1 MESAEKKV
9 LPPQISE
16 IGICLGPFSPSQARR
31 ASDLYGSD
39 PRIYLIDRI
48 SKFLQLEIMDADD
61 EAEFYGADMHID
73 LLWDDFL
80 NDVRDDCNDFGVE
93 NSEILWAD
101 IDSTGD
107 DPLID
112 WIIETWRENKN
123 NSALLRCRINLFK
136 PARKLPGFF
145 REKKEPQLLRLYFPD

>member
-112 WIIETWRENKN
+112 WIIERYNRVGWRVEIGEMVSENTLDDGVEIKTF
-123 NSALLRCRINLFK
+123 LRFYD
-136 PARKLPGFF
+136 A
-145 REKKEPQLLRLYFPD
+145 E

>member
-61 EAEFYGADMHID
+61 ESEFYGADMHID

-112 WIIETWRENKN
+112 WVIETYNRVGWRVEIGEMVSENTLDDGVEIKTI
-123 NSALLRCRINLFK
+123 LRFYD
-136 PARKLPGFF
+136 A
-145 REKKEPQLLRLYFPD
+145 E

>member
-107 DPLID
+107 NPLID
-112 WIIETWRENKN
+112 WVIETYNRVGWRVEIGEMVSENTLDDGVEIKTI
-123 NSALLRCRINLFK
+123 LRFYD
-136 PARKLPGFF
+136 A
-145 REKKEPQLLRLYFPD
+145 E

>member
-9 LPPQISE
+9 LPPQISK

-101 IDSTGD
+101 IDSAGD

-112 WIIETWRENKN
+112 WIIETYNRVGWRVEIGEMVSENTLDDGVEIKTI
-123 NSALLRCRINLFK
+123 LRFYD
-136 PARKLPGFF
+136 A
-145 REKKEPQLLRLYFPD
+145 E

>member
-61 EAEFYGADMHID
+61 EAEFYGADMRID

-112 WIIETWRENKN
+112 WIIETYNRVGWRVEIGEMVSENTLDDGVEIKTI
-123 NSALLRCRINLFK
+123 LRFYD
-136 PARKLPGFF
+136 A
-145 REKKEPQLLRLYFPD
+145 E

>member
-112 WIIETWRENKN
+112 WVIEKYNRVGWRVEIGEMVSENTLDDGVEIKTI
-123 NSALLRCRINLFK
+123 LRFYD
-136 PARKLPGFF
+136 A
-145 REKKEPQLLRLYFPD
+145 E

>member
-16 IGICLGPFSPSQARR
+16 IGIYLGPFSPSQARR

-112 WIIETWRENKN
+112 WVIETYNRVGWRVEIGEMVSENTLDDGVEIKTI
-123 NSALLRCRINLFK
+123 LRFYD
-136 PARKLPGFF
+136 A
-145 REKKEPQLLRLYFPD
+145 E

>member
-101 IDSTGD
+101 IDITGD

-112 WIIETWRENKN
+112 WVIETYNRVGWRVEIGEMVSENTLDDGVEIKTI
-123 NSALLRCRINLFK
+123 LRFYD
-136 PARKLPGFF
+136 A
-145 REKKEPQLLRLYFPD
+145 E

>member
-112 WIIETWRENKN
+112 WVIETYNRVGWRVEIGEMVSENTLDDGVEIKTI
-123 NSALLRCRINLFK
+123 LRFYD
-136 PARKLPGFF
+136 A
-145 REKKEPQLLRLYFPD
+145 E

>member
-80 NDVRDDCNDFGVE
+80 NDVRDECNDFGVE

-107 DPLID
+107 NPLID
-112 WIIETWRENKN
+112 WIIETYNRVGWRVEIGEMVSENTLDDGVEIKTI
-123 NSALLRCRINLFK
+123 LRFYD
-136 PARKLPGFF
+136 A
-145 REKKEPQLLRLYFPD
+145 E

>member
-48 SKFLQLEIMDADD
+48 SKFLQLEIIDADD

-112 WIIETWRENKN
+112 WIIETYNRVGWRVEIGEMVSENTLDDGVEIKTI
-123 NSALLRCRINLFK
+123 LRFYD
-136 PARKLPGFF
+136 A
-145 REKKEPQLLRLYFPD
+145 E

>member
-80 NDVRDDCNDFGVE
+80 NDVRDECNDFGVE

-112 WIIETWRENKN
+112 WVIETYNRVGWRVEIGEMVSENTLDDGVEIKTI
-123 NSALLRCRINLFK
+123 LRFYD
-136 PARKLPGFF
+136 A
-145 REKKEPQLLRLYFPD
+145 E

>member
-101 IDSTGD
+101 IDITGD

-112 WIIETWRENKN
+112 WIIETYNRVGWRVEIGEMVSENTLDDGVEIKTI
-123 NSALLRCRINLFK
+123 LRFYD
-136 PARKLPGFF
+136 A
-145 REKKEPQLLRLYFPD
+145 E

>member
-112 WIIETWRENKN
+112 WIIETYNRVGWRVEIGEMVSENTLDDGVEIKTI
-123 NSALLRCRINLFK
+123 LRFYD
-136 PARKLPGFF
+136 A
-145 REKKEPQLLRLYFPD
+145 Q

>member
-73 LLWDDFL
+73 LQWDDFL

-112 WIIETWRENKN
+112 WVIETYNRVGWRVEIGEMVSENTLDDGVEIKTI
-123 NSALLRCRINLFK
+123 LRFYD
-136 PARKLPGFF
+136 A
-145 REKKEPQLLRLYFPD
+145 E

>member
-112 WIIETWRENKN
+112 WIIETYNRVGWRVEIGEMVSENTLDDGVEIKTI
-123 NSALLRCRINLFK
+123 LRFYD
-136 PARKLPGFF
+136 A
-145 REKKEPQLLRLYFPD
+145 E

>member
-73 LLWDDFL
+73 LLWDDFI

-112 WIIETWRENKN
+112 WVIEKYNRVGWRVEIGEMVSENTLDDGVEIKTI
-123 NSALLRCRINLFK
+123 LRFYD
-136 PARKLPGFF
+136 A
-145 REKKEPQLLRLYFPD
+145 E